1 MINYRVTTKDD
12 FTTVTYKQKDALQV
26 NQREMGMFDSNAI
39 PGFMKPRLD
48 AANEMSFVAPACV
61 PLKKYLTKEGSVAK
75 VYNVLRQTMNMMNQ
89 VTANQL
95 FVQNVLLD
103 MKYVFVREMTDKVY
117 FVYEPYLKNVTPA
130 YVFSFLLEVV
140 NVTKTKDKEQQV
152 RLSQLKS
159 FLNTHSR
166 LDELDGYLSQMDAKK
181 GVTPMNAK
189 PSVTPMADEGTVLLS
204 VEDEGTTVLTASQ
217 DFELETTV
225 LRREPMAKLTRNR
238 SGAGVQLIGSQIT
251 IGRSADN
258 VVVISDITDVSRHHA
273 VITKNNGTYTLKD
286 LGSKNGSTING
297 RMIQRNVNET
307 IQSGDVLAFAEEAFT
322 FTVE

>member
-12 FTTVTYKQKDALQV
+12 FTIVTYRQKDALQV
-26 NQREMGMFDSNAI
+26 NQREMGLFDSNAV

-48 AANEMSFVAPACV
+48 AANEMSFFAPACV
-61 PLKKYLTKEGSVAK
+61 PLKKYLAKEGSITK
-75 VYNVLRQTMNMMNQ
+75 VCNVLRQTIDMMNQ

-117 FVYEPYLKNVTPA
+117 FVYEPYLKNTMPA
-130 YVFSFLLEVV
+130 HVFSFLLEVV
-140 NVTKTKDKEQQV
+140 NVTKIKDKEQQA

-181 GVTPMNAK
+181 G
-189 PSVTPMADEGTVLLS
+189 VTPMADEGTVLLS

-225 LRREPMAKLTRNR
+225 LRREPIATLTRNR
-238 SGAGVQLIGSQIT
+238 SGAGIRLTGSQIT

-273 VITKNNGTYTLKD
+273 VITRNNGTYTLTD